1 MGEEKI
7 GIQKS
12 LIVYREEPVVHPITA
27 KVLGAD
33 SEILGRARVKQ
44 VSPEM
49 SKAELVDQ
57 KGPQVDLLDKV
68 ITE

>member
-1 MGEEKI
+1 M
-7 GIQKS
+7 
-12 LIVYREEPVVHPITA
+12 YREEPVEHPITG

-57 KGPQVDLLDKV
+57 RGSRVNRLDKV